1 MKCSIEVLT
10 IVANSDLNTLKLY
23 QVKVIVI
30 GTACILY
37 TLEKCN
43 VKETSGSAVRY
54 RLASKITIKVTC
66 RFALCT
72 VN

>member
-10 IVANSDLNTLKLY
+10 IVANRDLNTLKLY

-30 GTACILY
+30 GTACRLY

-54 RLASKITIKVTC
+54 RLASKITIKVAC
-66 RFALCT
+66 WFALGT